1 MPISQR
7 QIHGNWFDSV
17 SDAEAEGRPTE
28 TCFIKETQTHYY
40 FCPSYPAAIDHLSIL
55 ATQRAGFTR
64 WVGYAGRY
72 AIDFNR
78 VNSPK
83 HTLKAN
89 TYLVI
94 EEYTQY
100 TIHGTLTLKADVD
113 IVLEEDADIVVA

>member
-1 MPISQR
+1 MPVSQR
-7 QIHGNWFDSV
+7 QIRDSWFETV
-17 SDAEAEGRPTE
+17 AEAEASGRPTE

-40 FCPSYPAAIDHLSIL
+40 FCLSYPAVIDHLSIL
-55 ATQRAGFTR
+55 STQRAGFTR
-64 WVGYAGRY
+64 WVGYAGRH

-78 VNSPK
+78 VHAPK
-83 HTLKAN
+83 HTLKDN

-100 TIHGTLTLKADVD
+100 TIHGTLTLKANVD